1 MAAGAFRGVIS
12 FFIFFGCFYILDVLC
27 MCWGFWSS
35 TIYVLLLRP
44 CVILTFVSNTTQG
57 LAYLLDRIQK
67 SHTKNIN
74 IIL

>member
-12 FFIFFGCFYILDVLC
+12 FSLSCLFYILDVLC

-44 CVILTFVSNTTQG
+44 CLILIFEYHPEGSSPPTGPLLRNVLDNT
-57 LAYLLDRIQK
+57 
-67 SHTKNIN
+67 
-74 IIL
+74 